1 MLSYKCYY
9 DCLGRVCFDIPCIRF
24 LRIIGRARE
33 ASDSFPPLL
42 INKIEVKAYHIHTQ
56 SLNFSIFLKRH
67 ILLGLFGWL
76 YSCRI
81 SKGESDILPKM
92 INQFL

>member
-9 DCLGRVCFDIPCIRF
+9 DCLGRVCFGIACIRF

-42 INKIEVKAYHIHTQ
+42 INKIEVELIIYIPSH
-56 SLNFSIFLKRH
+56 
-67 ILLGLFGWL
+67 
-76 YSCRI
+76 
-81 SKGESDILPKM
+81 
-92 INQFL
+92 

>member
-9 DCLGRVCFDIPCIRF
+9 DCLGRVCFGIACIRF

-33 ASDSFPPLL
+33 AFDSFPSLL
-42 INKIEVKAYHIHTQ
+42 TNKIEVKAYHIHTQ
-56 SLNFSIFLKRH
+56 SLNFSIFLKR
-67 ILLGLFGWL
+67 LGFFGWL
-76 YSCRI
+76 YSCRL